1 MYCFFVVSEELNKS
15 APIVTFLI
23 DPDPTRVE
31 VIPMNDNVLRST
43 ISWIQGFGQRYLASR
58 AQEQVLRQATD
69 MVVEVADPRIRRIGQ
84 YRKSLRAPMKG
95 AMEYCTSLV
104 DSIPGPVRLSRQQYH
119 ADPLVKA
126 IFVSADE
133 LEEVLRL
140 APENSDLSDQEKE
153 KDSIALLT
161 MTRKERTIFK
171 HEQQGDIILRDVKK
185 RTVNFIDHRLVASST
200 TLDMTK
206 ERLKDRGLEVL
217 ATIAMERIVSL
228 RGELAELRER
238 KEYLKAMRRMLSG
251 RSRTQELFSHPDHE
265 TVEKLRKL
273 EQLIREV
280 EVEID
285 HIRQKI
291 EMPED
296 SLALLREIMD
306 QPGDT
311 LIANEQLLRLDWM
324 NVLLSDKDH
333 SKGNDISLTELSI
346 KDELKRYAVLVV
358 FSTL

>member
-1 MYCFFVVSEELNKS
+1 
-15 APIVTFLI
+15 
-23 DPDPTRVE
+23 
-31 VIPMNDNVLRST
+31 MNDNVLYST
-43 ISWIQGFGQRYLASR
+43 VSWIQGFGQRYLASR

-69 MVVEVADPRIRRIGQ
+69 MVVEVADPRIRRIGR

-95 AMEYCTSLV
+95 AMGYCTRLV

-119 ADPLVKA
+119 TDPLVKA

-140 APENSDLSDQEKE
+140 APENSDLSDQEK
-153 KDSIALLT
+153 KNDSIALLT

-171 HEQQGDIILRDVKK
+171 HEQQGDVILRDVKK
-185 RTVNFIDHRLVASST
+185 RTVNFIDHRLVASSA

-217 ATIAMERIVSL
+217 ATIAMERISSL
-228 RGELAELRER
+228 RGDLAELRER
-238 KEYLKAMRRMLSG
+238 KEYLKAMRRMLNG
-251 RSRTQELFSHPDHE
+251 RSRTQELFSQPDHE

-273 EQLIREV
+273 EKLIEEVAGDVELIRK
-280 EVEID
+280 
-285 HIRQKI
+285 KI

-296 SLALLREIMD
+296 SLALLGGVMG

-311 LIANEQLLRLDWM
+311 LVATEQTLRLDWM
-324 NVLLSDKDH
+324 NVLLSDKDG

-346 KDELKRYAVLVV
+346 KDELQRYAVLVV
-358 FSTL
+358 YSPPGE